1 MAAMRGPRLQ
11 VGSSAWI
18 AEERSSALKITQAE
32 VEEFSFS
39 VRNELDWLN
48 EHMAGIFNENE
59 TNLAETFKT
68 PGKLRGKTPRTAR
81 KNPAESRV
89 PLSDVFAPTPNIP
102 LKVASQADLNQSP
115 QAHAQ
120 GARSSHSPVKQASA
134 RKPVFSPKPTATQD
148 SGYFGSQDVGAVN
161 IHLDS
166 EPGDTQDAYNIG
178 EWHTTTTVPVRRE
191 SSTRQIALESPE
203 KTFQTARE
211 EQTTRVL
218 SDATAKI
225 ATPRVDFMTDQLA
238 EDEEMDV
245 VSSSNPAPTHPT
257 ANARQNQSADADP
270 QSDDA
275 RSPSDGSSPVRPVV
289 RKSSLNFASL
299 PAREPLTAGKSIGGR
314 VSRTSHLDHIRTSY
328 YNRPTGGKSLGNLA
342 RLDHDDDEHHDQMDV
357 DEDVTAR
364 GMNEQSNVAASHT
377 MTYTQRLQDQINR
390 LGKSQSGGGAPPKQ
404 LATVPATQPQKPAAV
419 RSPSPV
425 RKTPVQTTPGA
436 FPVDED
442 EDDDDWIEPPAT
454 TTQTT
459 DLRPALPKSHSADV
473 MEDIQGKETI
483 GQPDFRARTGYPG
496 AHGHGKSASVS
507 TVPIMHSASDPDL
520 LALKKTVSVS
530 NPTLMSAVEATKADT
545 PSKSPSRTMRESPL
559 KQVKNKLSSILKSS
573 RGLLASSAA
582 VSAEGKSLMS
592 PSTARLGLHPTM
604 SSESVASKQKADP
617 LSRQQPDASP
627 TKPIARRTRA
637 STEREKEQKRR
648 EKDAKRAV
656 EQSDKLEKAREKE
669 REKAYIFSK
678 EQEKLAAMEK
688 QIALK
693 KQEERTL
700 PKSTPKAT
708 RTSPRR
714 APAVEEQEQ
723 KPSDKDVEME
733 DALPVAPAPVASQ
746 SVGSSQGNR
755 AKETKRPMKPTKE
768 SQTKA
773 RQAPT
778 VIRVNTG
785 SQHSQY
791 HPSSRLS
798 TTPHETVGASSSQS
812 QSQLG
817 SRTSKASLHA
827 KPSSQSLRGTASVS
841 RPKVLDLAAKK
852 KEQDEREAQRR
863 RDAKAEIE
871 RKRAAAQEEQRKQEE
886 ARRQEAERQKRQERE
901 FAASQNDGKTP
912 AQRKAA
918 IEKAKQTRAPPP
930 AVRSQLHGQADGAAG
945 HDKRISTAP
954 GARAEA
960 QRPQSR
966 MTGNLQ
972 RSQDESSRPVNAVLT
987 NAGKTAVKRTLG
999 GPERSDAKRRRTSE
1013 TFDEEADKDRSR
1025 NIKGPPVRPSA
1036 GFKKDLPTKSMYGY
1050 TAAPPSATRDLF
1062 KATVTAQ
1069 HNSHVKAA
1077 HPLDMA
1083 QISKGAIPFAPNPN
1097 PAGGAYKT
1105 PARPAAPH
1113 GAKSSAKPARSSP
1126 RFQNGESIELPE
1138 IQTDDEDEDE
1148 DESHGMVAAW
1158 ADSPDLRRALMHQE
1172 TLDPSHIFGPPAP
1185 LNMEEVFNKSK
1196 DRWHKFRART
1206 SSANWSGADR
1216 LTEDDIR
1223 KDLAARDKLRREG
1236 GWSYDMSK
1244 GLL

>member
-1 MAAMRGPRLQ
+1 M
-11 VGSSAWI
+11 
-18 AEERSSALKITQAE
+18 
-32 VEEFSFS
+32 
-39 VRNELDWLN
+39 
-48 EHMAGIFNENE
+48 
-59 TNLAETFKT
+59 
-68 PGKLRGKTPRTAR
+68 
-81 KNPAESRV
+81 
-89 PLSDVFAPTPNIP
+89 
-102 LKVASQADLNQSP
+102 
-115 QAHAQ
+115 
-120 GARSSHSPVKQASA
+120 KQASA
-134 RKPVFSPKPTATQD
+134 RIPVFSPKQPATQD

-166 EPGDTQDAYNIG
+166 ELGDTQDTFNAA

-191 SSTRQIALESPE
+191 SSTRQVIIDSPE

-225 ATPRVDFMTDQLA
+225 ATPRVDFVTAQLA

-245 VSSSNPAPTHPT
+245 VSTKTPATTQHT
-257 ANARQNQSADADP
+257 ASARQQRPADADADP

-342 RLDHDDDEHHDQMDV
+342 KLDHDDDEHQDQMDV
-357 DEDVTAR
+357 DEDIPAR
-364 GMNEQSNVAASHT
+364 SMNDQTNIAASHT

-390 LGKSQSGGGAPPKQ
+390 LGKSQSGGGAQLKQ
-404 LATVPATQPQKPAAV
+404 LPTAQPMQPQKPTTALQ
-419 RSPSPV
+419 SPSPA

-436 FPVDED
+436 FPVDDD

-454 TTQTT
+454 ATQTT

-483 GQPDFRARTGYPG
+483 SQPDFRARTGHHG

-520 LALKKTVSVS
+520 QALKKTVSVS
-530 NPTLMSAVEATKADT
+530 NPTLMSVAEARKADT
-545 PSKSPSRTMRESPL
+545 PSKSPSRSMRESPL

-582 VSAEGKSLMS
+582 ISAEGKSLMS
-592 PSTARLGLHPTM
+592 PSTTRLGLHPTM
-604 SSESVASKQKADP
+604 SSESVVSKQKADP
-617 LSRQQPDASP
+617 QSRQQPDASP

-648 EKDAKRAV
+648 EKDAKRV
-656 EQSDKLEKAREKE
+656 EEQNDKLEKAREKE

-693 KQEERTL
+693 KQEEKVL
-700 PKSTPKAT
+700 PKTTPKAT

-714 APAVEEQEQ
+714 APPAEEQEP
-723 KPSDKDVEME
+723 KTSDRDVEME
-733 DALPVAPAPVASQ
+733 DAPSAAPAPAASQ
-746 SVGSSQGNR
+746 SVGSNQATR
-755 AKETKRPMKPTKE
+755 TKEMKRPMKPTKE
-768 SQTKA
+768 SQAKT

-798 TTPHETVGASSSQS
+798 TTSHDTAGGSNSQS

-841 RPKVLDLAAKK
+841 RPKALDLAAKK

-863 RDAKAEIE
+863 RDAKAEME

-901 FAASQNDGKTP
+901 LAASQNDGKTP

-930 AVRSQLHGQADGAAG
+930 AVRSQLNGQADAAMG
-945 HDKRISTAP
+945 YEKRISTAP
-954 GARAEA
+954 GTRSDA

-987 NAGKTAVKRTLG
+987 NAGKSAVKRTLG
-999 GPERSDAKRRRTSE
+999 AQEKTDVKRRRTSE
-1013 TFDEEADKDRSR
+1013 AFDDEADKDKSR

-1036 GFKKDLPTKSMYGY
+1036 GFKKVSGRQLITSTASSVLTSWQDLPTKSMYGY

-1069 HNSHVKAA
+1069 HNSHAKAA

-1097 PAGGAYKT
+1097 PAGGSYKT
-1105 PARPAAPH
+1105 PARPAAPQ
-1113 GAKSSAKPARSSP
+1113 GAKSSAKPAQSSP

-1148 DESHGMVAAW
+1148 DESNGMVAAW

-1172 TLDPSHIFGPPAP
+1172 TLDPSNIFGPPAP